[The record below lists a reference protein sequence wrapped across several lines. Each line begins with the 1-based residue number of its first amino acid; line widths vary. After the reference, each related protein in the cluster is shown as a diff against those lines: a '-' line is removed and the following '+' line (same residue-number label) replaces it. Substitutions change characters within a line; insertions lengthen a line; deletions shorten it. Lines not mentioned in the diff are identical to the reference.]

1 MRKIWFALAFTALVN
16 APAPAQDYHKN
27 FAECVKE
34 LGLQPDPSYTHKLQ
48 TDGRVIRRWYAHSDA
63 QQALFNDCLARKA
76 SLAPKPPA
84 KGQPRVSR

>member
-1 MRKIWFALAFTALVN
+1 MYKIWFGLAFAAIVAN
-16 APAPAQDYHKN
+16 PAPAQDYRKN

-48 TDGRVIRRWYAHSDA
+48 TEGRVIRRWYAHSDA

-76 SLAPKPPA
+76 SLAPKLSA
-84 KGQPRVSR
+84 KGQPGVSH